1 MGSVLQ
7 FPRLSAPTG
16 IVPLSA
22 PPGRPQVPANQILAV
37 PALHRR
43 MLARALNA
51 ERAAGASNGNGN
63 GNGSSRPWLRVVH
76 EADSSRAGRLVIAG
90 TMAAVCAEL
99 ERLSQMEAA

>member
-51 ERAAGASNGNGN
+51 ERAAGTSSGNGN
-63 GNGSSRPWLRVVH
+63 GASRPWLRVVH
-76 EADSSRAGRLVIAG
+76 EADPSRAGRLVIAG

>member
-51 ERAAGASNGNGN
+51 ERAAGASS

-76 EADSSRAGRLVIAG
+76 EADPSRAGRLVIAG